1 MVVSMIQLI
10 IELPE
15 LSSIKEKRR
24 IVNSLKSKLQHR
36 YKVSIAEVDLLSSL
50 TFTQIGAAVVSNSK
64 KYGESIMQKTLTF
77 IEDEVPG
84 RIQDVQIYSE
94 MF

>member
-1 MVVSMIQLI
+1 MIQLI

-15 LSSIKEKRR
+15 NTSIKEKRR
-24 IVNSLKSKLQHR
+24 IVNSLKSKLQNR

-64 KYGESIMQKTLTF
+64 QHGESVMNKTLTF

-94 MF
+94 FF

>member
-1 MVVSMIQLI
+1 MIQLI

-64 KYGESIMQKTLTF
+64 KHGESIMQKTLTF